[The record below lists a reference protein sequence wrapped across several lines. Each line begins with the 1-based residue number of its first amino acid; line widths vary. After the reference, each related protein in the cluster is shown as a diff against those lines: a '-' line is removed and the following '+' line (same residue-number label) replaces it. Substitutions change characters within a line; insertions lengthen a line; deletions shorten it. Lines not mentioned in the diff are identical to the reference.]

1 MKGYIRFTNG
11 IVSIEEMQAFTWRP
25 LDEDDPLMNRFR
37 NKEHAHIEKFFS
49 ILIFLRG
56 GQKFMTATTKKNLN
70 DMIKR
75 FKFINQGEQYEYSNE
90 DDEEEERIS

>member
-1 MKGYIRFTNG
+1 MKGYMRFTNG
-11 IVSIEEMQAFTWRP
+11 IVSVDDVQAFTWRP
-25 LDEDDPLMNRFR
+25 LESDDPLMDKFR

-56 GQKFMTATTKKNLN
+56 GQKFMTATTQGNLN

-75 FKFINQGEQYEYSNE
+75 FKNKNKGDKYEYSNE
-90 DDEEEERIS
+90 DKEGV

>member
-1 MKGYIRFTNG
+1 MKGYMRFTNG
-11 IVSIEEMQAFTWRP
+11 IVSVDDVQAFTWRP
-25 LDEDDPLMNRFR
+25 LESDDPLMDKFR

-56 GQKFMTATTKKNLN
+56 GQKFMKATTQGNLN

-75 FKFINQGEQYEYSNE
+75 FKNKNKGDKYEYSNE
-90 DDEEEERIS
+90 DKEGV

>member
-11 IVSIEEMQAFTWRP
+11 IVSVEEMQAFTWRP
-25 LDEDDPLMNRFR
+25 LDEDDPLMDRFR
-37 NKEHAHIEKFFS
+37 NREHDHIEKFFS

-56 GQKFMTATTKKNLN
+56 GQKFMTATTKNNLN

-75 FKFINQGEQYEYSNE
+75 FKHKNKGEQYEYNNE
-90 DDEEEERIS
+90 NMGAESP